1 MTSTRNADMDIK
13 TSKNVFKM
21 CCATLR
27 LCETAFPHL
36 WSPFWFCRSLVLYFM
51 SCKILNPYIC
61 SNLPYVKFVL
71 LTFGHREDWLM
82 LSMPRTRSQEFQAE
96 NAQWRYWKKDCQE
109 IQHLTPS

>member
-1 MTSTRNADMDIK
+1 MISTRNADMDNK

-36 WSPFWFCRSLVLYFM
+36 WFLFWFCRSLVLYLM

-61 SNLPYVKFVL
+61 SNLSYVMLVL

-82 LSMPRTRSQEFQAE
+82 LSMPRTHSQEFQAE
-96 NAQWRYWKKDCQE
+96 NAQWRYWRKRIAKKFN
-109 IQHLTPS
+109 I